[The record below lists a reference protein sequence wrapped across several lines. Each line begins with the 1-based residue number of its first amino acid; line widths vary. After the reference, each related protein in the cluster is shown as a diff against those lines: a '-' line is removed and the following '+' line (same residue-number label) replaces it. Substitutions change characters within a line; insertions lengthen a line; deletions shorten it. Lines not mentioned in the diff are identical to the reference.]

1 MSRTIDVRD
10 CSRQLLESI
19 ALRVRTDISAGELG
33 LEIWLAKVE
42 AAIPDAPPYEIEHYD
57 RRD

>member
-1 MSRTIDVRD
+1 MSRAIDVRD

-19 ALRVRTDISAGELG
+19 ALSVRGYIAAGEPG
-33 LEIWLAKVE
+33 LEDWLAKVE